1 VYFAFSVTSFYHLV
15 QQSSVD
21 KEGKEQLEIEITVD
35 TEALNSKEETE
46 RNFLLMSIAYS
57 ANIGGTGVVTGSNRE
72 VTGGNG
78 GGGVSDSS
86 KRSQV
91 VTERS
96 RMVTRESQVV
106 LRGHR

>member
-1 VYFAFSVTSFYHLV
+1 MHTFILIFPVTLFYHLV

-57 ANIGGTGVVTGSNRE
+57 ANIGGTGVVTGSNKE
-72 VTGGNG
+72 VTGSN
-78 GGGVSDSS
+78 
-86 KRSQV
+86 R
-91 VTERS
+91 
-96 RMVTRESQVV
+96 
-106 LRGHR
+106 

>member
-1 VYFAFSVTSFYHLV
+1 MQLIPTATDANFILVKIRPGQRALLHTFALIFSVTSFYDLV

-57 ANIGGTGVVTGSNRE
+57 ANIGGTGVVTGSN
-72 VTGGNG
+72 
-78 GGGVSDSS
+78 
-86 KRSQV
+86 
-91 VTERS
+91 
-96 RMVTRESQVV
+96 
-106 LRGHR
+106 HR

>member
-1 VYFAFSVTSFYHLV
+1 MHTFTLIFSVTSFYHLL

-57 ANIGGTGVVTGSNRE
+57 ANIGGTGVVTGSNTV
-72 VTGGNG
+72 VTCSNK
-78 GGGVSDSS
+78 GVSGSF

-91 VTERS
+91 V
-96 RMVTRESQVV
+96 VTKR
-106 LRGHR
+106 